1 MIYTTDILEG
11 KKMSKT
17 AKLKDYLG
25 SLVKDLN
32 AARYT
37 ADLESARIA
46 ELYANDPI
54 LKNFSVPRM
63 KILDTEL
70 TIPIAVDSLDE
81 STDTE
86 YNPIDNKKAY
96 SFIYSEIKNVIETKS
111 FRTAVSQNLRQS
123 IYKKIDQLEQEVK
136 GGEDTVKSITKFA
149 DDIAKTSLDQVKND
163 IKESEKFNNRLNK
176 IGKKNSTDTNDP
188 RELEL
193 KNLLVAN
200 LKKYLV
206 QVVKP
211 PKKIVKFEN
220 ANIFAES
227 EQLKNYSP
235 QNIVYIKMKVTEES
249 MEWQTMVDDDGNVV
263 PKLMP
268 E

>member
-1 MIYTTDILEG
+1 M
-11 KKMSKT
+11 

-32 AARYT
+32 EARYT

-46 ELYANDPI
+46 ELYAKDPI
-54 LKNFSVPRM
+54 LKHFSVPRM

-70 TIPIAVDSLDE
+70 TIPVAVDSLDE
-81 STDTE
+81 SEETE
-86 YNPIDNKKAY
+86 YDPIDNNKVFASVY
-96 SFIYSEIKNVIETKS
+96 GEVKNVIETKS
-111 FRTAVSQNLRQS
+111 FNTAMSKNLRKT
-123 IYKKIDQLEQEVK
+123 IYEKINQLEQEVK

-149 DDIAKTSLDQVKND
+149 DDVADTSLHHVKKD
-163 IKESEKFNNRLNK
+163 PKERVKFNKRLKK
-176 IGKKNSTDTNDP
+176 IDSTTDD
-188 RELEL
+188 RDKEAQL
-193 KNLLVAN
+193 KNMLVAN
-200 LKKYLV
+200 MKQYLV

-211 PKKIVKFEN
+211 AKKIIKLEN
-220 ANIFAES
+220 ANITAES
-227 EQLKNYSP
+227 AKLKEHNP